1 MTYRIAKPRAPRRCK
16 STTVGV
22 KSFNSPSRAS
32 PPSNEE
38 LGKILRANI
47 AKNFFKLG
55 DKVKWKKPRSNPKV
69 GIIVAIQ
76 DNIQEV
82 TWVNGGTTPM
92 NVIVEVEK
100 KANGIT
106 YGTERV
112 KTNVKKLL
120 YLGDYK

>member
-1 MTYRIAKPRAPRRCK
+1 MTYRIAKPKAPRRCK

-22 KSFNSPSRAS
+22 KSFN

-69 GIIVAIQ
+69 GIVVAIQ

>member
-1 MTYRIAKPRAPRRCK
+1 MTYRIAKPKAPRKCK

-22 KSFNSPSRAS
+22 KSFNSPIRVN

-69 GIIVAIQ
+69 GIVVAIQ

-82 TWVNGGTTPM
+82 TWVNGGITPM